1 MRNKLIVLVGVLGV
15 LGTAAPAD
23 ASIFEIYI
31 RGEGGGEYLDM
42 TALDYAGAM
51 NPANYDSLS
60 LDQQEIINNA
70 TKNYSGAGWMAG
82 GSAGVLLLDFIDLGV
97 NYRQSGLYFDNGAQA
112 DLSQLVFHVAWHILG
127 TEMIVDPSI
136 LLGFGYSYLTTAGL
150 DITAAGDAVPSGPE
164 VTTNGFIGRA
174 GAALDIR
181 FISWMSV
188 GAAVDFSFLYF
199 DAGENTSWG
208 FNTDFLGRISFH
220 I

>member
-1 MRNKLIVLVGVLGV
+1 MRKKLVMLVGVLGV
-15 LGTAAPAD
+15 LGTAAPAA

-31 RGEGGGEYLDM
+31 RGDGGYEYLDM

-51 NPANYDSLS
+51 NPANYSTIPSSEQDVI
-60 LDQQEIINNA
+60 DKA
-70 TKNYSGAGWMAG
+70 TKNYKGSGWMAG
-82 GSAGVLLLDFIDLGV
+82 GAAGVLLFDFLDLGV
-97 NYRQSGLYFDNGAQA
+97 DFRQSGLYFDNGANA
-112 DLSQLVFHVAWHILG
+112 DLTQLVLHVAWHILG
-127 TEMIVDPSI
+127 TEMIVDPSL
-136 LLGFGYSYLTTAGL
+136 LLGVGYSYLTTPGLEVTAGEAKP
-150 DITAAGDAVPSGPE
+150 TGPE

-188 GAAVDFSFLYF
+188 GVAVDFSFLYF

-208 FNTDFLGRISFH
+208 FNTDILGRLSFH

>member
-15 LGTAAPAD
+15 LGTAVPAD
-23 ASIFEIYI
+23 ASMFEIYI

-51 NPANYDSLS
+51 NPANYSTLPTSEQD
-60 LDQQEIINNA
+60 IIDKA

-97 NYRQSGLYFDNGAQA
+97 NYRQSGLSFDNGAQA
-112 DLSQLVFHVAWHILG
+112 DLSQLVLHVAWHILG

-150 DITAAGDAVPSGPE
+150 EMNAAGTAAEASGPE
-164 VTTNGFIGRA
+164 VRR
-174 GAALDIR
+174 GA
-181 FISWMSV
+181 
-188 GAAVDFSFLYF
+188 
-199 DAGENTSWG
+199 
-208 FNTDFLGRISFH
+208 
-220 I
+220 